1 MNKLPEELLGE
12 ILAFLYKPSDCILK
26 GYDQFL
32 VIDKLT
38 NKLAK
43 KIKDKCNIDC
53 ILNRSIC
60 KTHCKAYPLYKK
72 LDIEFKRQRNF
83 EYLHF
88 TQKAFVSLAQY
99 LFPEKFLRKCCGG
112 KGLKQRSA
120 PPPPRK
126 RRKRRKLRSR
136 RTGTSRRR
144 SAKRKRARRR
154 TKKKIFR

>member
-1 MNKLPEELLGE
+1 MNKLPVVLLEE

-26 GYDQFL
+26 GYNQFL

-72 LDIEFKRQRNF
+72 LDIEFKRQRNCT
-83 EYLHF
+83 YIHF
-88 TQKAFVSLAQY
+88 TQKAFVRLAQH
-99 LFPEKFLRKCCGG
+99 LFPEKFHTTCCGG
-112 KGLKQRSA
+112 KGLKQRILK
-120 PPPPRK
+120 RK
-126 RRKRRKLRSR
+126 CYINGDYTLVASRTRHRSR
-136 RTGTSRRR
+136 RRRRRR
-144 SAKRKRARRR
+144 SGPN
-154 TKKKIFR
+154 